1 MSDPFDLA
9 ARVPRGGVPAPQW
22 VTRDSFDEQLA
33 RVHRKVP
40 DPVVGLYGPDSMMWR
55 IGRCHLA
62 STLGSGRA
70 LLLQVA
76 HPWVTQGVE
85 HHSRTRADPI
95 GRARR
100 TFTNVL
106 SITFGSLEQA
116 LAAAERVHGVHK
128 HIRGALEYSAGGFAQ
143 GAEYRANEVNAL
155 MWVHATLWD
164 SAMRMYELVVE
175 TVSAADKER
184 YYEETKLFAL
194 LFGIPEQALPPDWNS
209 FLEYNRRMW
218 ESDQLAVTPAALNL
232 TKFLFKPLVPGL
244 GPLMRWMEMVTAAT
258 LPARLRQAF
267 ELKYSEATPQH
278 FERTVTRMRRLQR
291 VLPAHLRYSP
301 TYFEALARIDGRR
314 SDLFTRL
321 TTRATLGC
329 WRLVS

>member
-1 MSDPFDLA
+1 MSDGFDLT

-33 RVHRKVP
+33 RVHREVP
-40 DPVVGLYGPDSMMWR
+40 DPIVGLYGPDSMMWR

-62 STLGSGRA
+62 SMLGSGRA

-76 HPWVTQGVE
+76 HPWVTQGVD
-85 HHSRTRADPI
+85 HHSRTRTDPI

-100 TFTNVL
+100 TFINVL

-116 LAAAERVHGVHK
+116 LAAAERVHNVHK
-128 HIRGALEYSAGGFAQ
+128 HIRGALEYSAGGYGQ
-143 GAEYRANEVNAL
+143 GEEYRANEVNAL
-155 MWVHATLWD
+155 IWVHATLWD
-164 SAMRMYELVVE
+164 SAMRMYELIVE
-175 TVSAADKER
+175 PVSAADKER

-194 LFGIPEQALPPDWNS
+194 LFGIPELALPPDWGS
-209 FLEYNRRMW
+209 FLEYNERMW

-232 TKFLFKPLVPGL
+232 TKFLFKPLFPGL

-258 LPARLRQAF
+258 LPPRLRHAF
-267 ELKYSEATPQH
+267 ELQYSDATPQQ
-278 FERTVTRMRRLQR
+278 FERTVARMRRLQR
-291 VLPAHLRYSP
+291 ALPEHLRYSP
-301 TYFEALARIDGRR
+301 TYYEAVARIEGRR
-314 SDLFTRL
+314 SDLLTRIA
-321 TTRATLGC
+321 TRATLGR